1 MVGLRKVVQSWR
13 KEGTPMGEV
22 NGSVVIVR
30 SVVDDIILMLLN
42 NRSPQKWNLPGGGIG
57 LGELPV
63 DAGVRELGQETGVIV
78 SSSDLTRV
86 GSFVFRERYGI
97 VYLYEYRWCFIGTLP
112 KHSCHEVAESQWMS
126 IEKILSL
133 SRDEAY
139 PAQQALIAHYAQWVQ
154 RGRRGTVEDYLSA
167 PFVTLRGIGL
177 PAQF

>member
-1 MVGLRKVVQSWR
+1 MS
-13 KEGTPMGEV
+13 EV

-30 SVVDDIILMLLN
+30 GARDDNILMLLN

-63 DAGVRELGQETGVIV
+63 DAGARELDQETGIIV
-78 SSSDLTRV
+78 SSNDLVHV

-97 VYLYEYRWCFIGTLP
+97 VYLYEYQRCFTGILP
-112 KHSCHEVAESQWMS
+112 GHSCHEVAEKQWMS
-126 IEKILSL
+126 VEKILSL
-133 SRDEAY
+133 SRDETY
-139 PAQQALIAHYAQWVQ
+139 LAQQFLIAHYTQWIQ

-167 PFVTLRGIGL
+167 PFVTMEGIGL